1 MMLILL
7 IKNCGLNLP
16 SPLMTHSINRR
27 KFLKVISSSNLKIK
41 ILVSLGLGGMSEDL
55 QILPLGTLLQKLR
68 HNHKKYWKK

>member
-1 MMLILL
+1 MLILL

-55 QILPLGTLLQKLR
+55 QILPLGTLLQKLH
-68 HNHKKYWKK
+68 HNHKKYLKK